1 MVSELGPPR
10 GTSRWPDVAR
20 ALILRHVDAR
30 IDALHCKD
38 GDAALARALGLFLSG
53 CVILAW
59 ATLRFL
65 DKIGV

>member
-1 MVSELGPPR
+1 MTP
-10 GTSRWPDVAR
+10 R

-53 CVILAW
+53 CLILAW
-59 ATLRFL
+59 ATLRVL
-65 DKIGV
+65 DRIGA

>member
-1 MVSELGPPR
+1 M
-10 GTSRWPDVAR
+10 AR
-20 ALILRHVDAR
+20 ALILRHVDSR

-53 CVILAW
+53 CLVLAW
-59 ATLRFL
+59 VALRFL